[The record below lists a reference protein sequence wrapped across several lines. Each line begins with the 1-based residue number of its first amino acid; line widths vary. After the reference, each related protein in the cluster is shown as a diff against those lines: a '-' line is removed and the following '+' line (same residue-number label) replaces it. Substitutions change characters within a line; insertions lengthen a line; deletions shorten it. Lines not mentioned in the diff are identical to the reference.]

1 MLRLGIKTRT
11 RAVTTVPDS
20 ATSKRL
26 DDAESDPARA
36 GHIHTTPKDLF
47 ALAVGA
53 GCEAA
58 QVARMRGLR
67 AARVHDILAAL
78 KTDFAD
84 PAVSASSLAAKLQ
97 FSPAYLQRLL

>member
-1 MLRLGIKTRT
+1 
-11 RAVTTVPDS
+11 
-20 ATSKRL
+20 
-26 DDAESDPARA
+26 
-36 GHIHTTPKDLF
+36 
-47 ALAVGA
+47 
-53 GCEAA
+53 
-58 QVARMRGLR
+58 MRGLR